1 MLCMTCCLLDA
12 RDVQHVGESSPVDV
26 QQLRE
31 NRKVKHEVN
40 GLYLQCLFDASSL
53 GALLHINVSSLS
65 SKGGKREAQRSLSQ
79 PRHQSRGAVWV
90 VVWLVVIQ
98 TGSMW

>member
-31 NRKVKHEVN
+31 NRNVKHEVN
-40 GLYLQCLFDASSL
+40 VFTYRRNTL
-53 GALLHINVSSLS
+53 NVTVS
-65 SKGGKREAQRSLSQ
+65 
-79 PRHQSRGAVWV
+79 V
-90 VVWLVVIQ
+90 
-98 TGSMW
+98 